1 MKKFLNILLCAA
13 LVCAL
18 SACGAQAAPSVPRE
32 EPQSGAAAPE
42 TQEAGPQEIEDVE
55 NAEVP
60 EGPEDAGDAGTAE
73 DPQDEESAAP
83 TLTEGQ
89 TDAPAA
95 PADDKTTTKAVSSQP
110 VIQPEKPA
118 EQPKAQP
125 KEQPKNPAKEQLR
138 EQPKEPAK
146 ELEEQPVPEPASEP
160 VPEPA
165 PEPAPAP
172 AADPKTV
179 AQGLVGRPVSELY
192 AAIGRPTASDYSPS
206 CLVDGEDGELYY
218 NGFTVYTTKEGNS
231 ETVYAV
237 M

>member
-1 MKKFLNILLCAA
+1 MKKLLSILLCAA

-18 SACGAQAAPSVPRE
+18 SACGAQAAPSVPEDE
-32 EPQSGAAAPE
+32 EKSAAAPE
-42 TQEAGPQEIEDVE
+42 AQAEEPQ
-55 NAEVP
+55 NT
-60 EGPEDAGDAGTAE
+60 GDAGDAEGSEDAE
-73 DPQDEESAAP
+73 TSEDAGAPEDAEAPSEDIEDTEVPKSDGAAP
-83 TLTEGQ
+83 ASEENQ
-89 TDAPAA
+89 PEPPAV
-95 PADDKTTTKAVSSQP
+95 PADDKSKSQP
-110 VIQPEKPA
+110 VQTEKPA
-118 EQPKAQP
+118 EKPKQPPKEPPKEP
-125 KEQPKNPAKEQLR
+125 KEQPA
-138 EQPKEPAK
+138 PK
-146 ELEEQPVPEPASEP
+146 
-160 VPEPA
+160 PEPA
-165 PEPAPAP
+165 PEPESAP